1 MLSIFLYYITTVSF
15 VFVLKT
21 NNGTMCVFNSQFIFF
36 GDDGKALVLLGIL
49 ASTLVI
55 WSE

>member
-36 GDDGKALVLLGIL
+36 GDDGKAFVLLDIL